1 MEIRKK
7 IRNINDIAGAE
18 AYINDMAQQGWL
30 LVKKRG
36 SLLYFEQGA
45 PGAYVYRVFK
55 PMHTRRHKSSVA
67 LLERAAGLGAEEVPG
82 RSAVWV
88 FRRPAE
94 MGGFSLFASRADEMK
109 YWNGQRTTSVL
120 WLVMSVLWILQMIGY
135 LNKSPEY
142 QALEW
147 CVLVLNAILLVLQGN
162 ILIRYILPQIR
173 RLKHRA

>member
-1 MEIRKK
+1 MEMRKK
-7 IRNINDIAGAE
+7 FCNINDIAGTE
-18 AYINDMAQQGWL
+18 AYINDMAQQGWHL
-30 LVKKRG
+30 AKIRG
-36 SLLYFEQGA
+36 PRLYFEEGER
-45 PGAYVYRVFK
+45 GAYVYRLFK
-55 PMHTRRHKSSVA
+55 PLHTRRHESSVA
-67 LLERAAGLGAEEVPG
+67 LLERAAGLGAEEVSG

-147 CVLVLNAILLVLQGN
+147 CVLVLNAILFVLQGN

-173 RLKHRA
+173 RLKERA